1 MGAGKGAMV
10 VAPEKVERRPA
21 AAAGGGRRLRRRR
34 GDGEKG
40 EGRIVEKVV
49 EGLVHGRGWG
59 RGGRWE
65 RGQRIRT
72 FFKRGLFSFKPN
84 FFMSA
89 IFKGYYY

>member
-1 MGAGKGAMV
+1 MGPGKGAMV

-40 EGRIVEKVV
+40 EGRIGEEAV

-59 RGGRWE
+59 RGGRRE
-65 RGQRIRT
+65 
-72 FFKRGLFSFKPN
+72 
-84 FFMSA
+84 
-89 IFKGYYY
+89 